1 MNQPHYPLLVYGATF
16 AGLGIA
22 TAAKDRTLLVER
34 TALVGSEFIAS
45 YNPGEDW
52 ESPVGTSAARQLRE
66 ELLQRNLLS
75 ADGKVHLPAI
85 APVLFHF
92 IRQNGLNVRMMTE
105 IVDVAARGQGYEVT
119 LFNASGL
126 QRITVDHIID
136 TTSTCSSTPKLP
148 APFISKSI
156 NAMLHSETSASTPPL
171 PDDDTDVRL
180 VEGLMPG
187 ELILKLALDSEDD
200 WTKARTTLHRYWERH
215 FRAFEPWTLAALA
228 DAFEIRTDV
237 REKSVDND
245 GWTWFPSSTPSN
257 LIQSFDAGYRKGSQL
272 YETILSA

>member
-1 MNQPHYPLLVYGATF
+1 
-16 AGLGIA
+16 
-22 TAAKDRTLLVER
+22 
-34 TALVGSEFIAS
+34 
-45 YNPGEDW
+45 
-52 ESPVGTSAARQLRE
+52 
-66 ELLQRNLLS
+66 
-75 ADGKVHLPAI
+75 
-85 APVLFHF
+85 
-92 IRQNGLNVRMMTE
+92 
-105 IVDVAARGQGYEVT
+105 

-148 APFISKSI
+148 APLISKSI

>member
-1 MNQPHYPLLVYGATF
+1 MNEPHYPLLVYGASF

-22 TAAKDRTLLVER
+22 TAAKGRTLLVER
-34 TALVGSEFIAS
+34 TALVGNEFIAS
-45 YNPGEDW
+45 YNPGEAW
-52 ESPVGTSAARQLRE
+52 ESPVGTAPARQLRE
-66 ELLQRNLLS
+66 ELLHRNLLS
-75 ADGKVHLPAI
+75 EEGKVHLPAI

-136 TTSTCSSTPKLP
+136 TTPTCASSPMLDA
-148 APFISKSI
+148 APISKSI
-156 NAMLHSETSASTPPL
+156 NAMLHSEAPASTPSL
-171 PDDDTDVRL
+171 PDDEANVRL

-187 ELILKLALDSEDD
+187 ELILKLALDSKDD
-200 WTKARTTLHRYWERH
+200 WTEARTKMHRYWMRH

-237 REKSVDND
+237 REKNLDND
-245 GWTWFPSSTPSN
+245 GWIWFPSSTPSN